1 MTAEEMLWEYGGDIL
16 RSPTMDQERTI
27 PQHGSTTCYDHSVA
41 VTLCSIR
48 LAQKWGW
55 DVDWRSLVRGALLH
69 DYFLYNWREHNR
81 DHKLH
86 GFYHARKA
94 MENAQRD
101 FGLNP
106 LEANIIHRH
115 MFPLNP
121 TPPKYKESVVVT
133 CADKICATRA
143 DTMAKLRERG
153 FTGPDSAT
161 NFLFVTTSR
170 MPCKQIFERLRQK
183 GVLIRYFS
191 APRLSDYLRIPIGTP
206 EQMQRFFEELDLI
219 LG

>member
-1 MTAEEMLWEYGGDIL
+1 MLQSVTATEYGGDIL

-86 GFYHARKA
+86 GFR
-94 MENAQRD
+94 
-101 FGLNP
+101 G
-106 LEANIIHRH
+106 NICRWMI
-115 MFPLNP
+115 FASSGFK
-121 TPPKYKESVVVT
+121 PKSRW
-133 CADKICATRA
+133 AFSMALRA
-143 DTMAKLRERG
+143 W
-153 FTGPDSAT
+153 
-161 NFLFVTTSR
+161 
-170 MPCKQIFERLRQK
+170 
-183 GVLIRYFS
+183 
-191 APRLSDYLRIPIGTP
+191 
-206 EQMQRFFEELDLI
+206 
-219 LG
+219 

>member
-1 MTAEEMLWEYGGDIL
+1 MTAEKMLWEYAGDIL
-16 RSPTMDQERTI
+16 TSPTMARERTI

-106 LEANIIHRH
+106 PAYVSPEPHAAQVQGERCGDLRGQDLCHPGGLE
-115 MFPLNP
+115 L
-121 TPPKYKESVVVT
+121 
-133 CADKICATRA
+133 CA
-143 DTMAKLRERG
+143 ERIDPALQCLDG
-153 FTGPDSAT
+153 NEISTVST
-161 NFLFVTTSR
+161 Y
-170 MPCKQIFERLRQK
+170 EEH
-183 GVLIRYFS
+183 
-191 APRLSDYLRIPIGTP
+191 PRLSDSVLSDKRGCYRA
-206 EQMQRFFEELDLI
+206 
-219 LG
+219 

>member
-1 MTAEEMLWEYGGDIL
+1 MTAEKMLWEYAGDIL
-16 RSPTMDQERTI
+16 TSPTMARERTI

-55 DVDWRSLVRGALLH
+55 NVDWRSLVRGALLH
-69 DYFLYNWREHNR
+69 DYF
-81 DHKLH
+81 
-86 GFYHARKA
+86 RKA

-133 CADKICATRA
+133 CADKICATREVWECVRNA
-143 DTMAKLRERG
+143 STR
-153 FTGPDSAT
+153 
-161 NFLFVTTSR
+161 
-170 MPCKQIFERLRQK
+170 
-183 GVLIRYFS
+183 
-191 APRLSDYLRIPIGTP
+191 
-206 EQMQRFFEELDLI
+206 RFRALMRTK
-219 LG
+219 

>member
-16 RSPTMDQERTI
+16 RSPTMAHERTI

-48 LAQKWGW
+48 LARKWGW

-69 DYFLYNWREHNR
+69 DYFLYNWREHNG

-94 MENAQRD
+94 MENAERD

-106 LEANIIHRH
+106 IEATGSEDFTAVIPEGLPEEIRALYDASHGE
-115 MFPLNP
+115 
-121 TPPKYKESVVVT
+121 ES
-133 CADKICATRA
+133 CGKN
-143 DTMAKLRERG
+143 G
-153 FTGPDSAT
+153 T
-161 NFLFVTTSR
+161 N
-170 MPCKQIFERLRQK
+170 
-183 GVLIRYFS
+183 
-191 APRLSDYLRIPIGTP
+191 
-206 EQMQRFFEELDLI
+206 
-219 LG
+219 

>member
-86 GFYHARKA
+86 GFYH
-94 MENAQRD
+94 
-101 FGLNP
+101 
-106 LEANIIHRH
+106 RH

-133 CADKICATRA
+133 CADKICATREVWSCVRNA
-143 DTMAKLRERG
+143 STRRFRALM
-153 FTGPDSAT
+153 
-161 NFLFVTTSR
+161 
-170 MPCKQIFERLRQK
+170 
-183 GVLIRYFS
+183 
-191 APRLSDYLRIPIGTP
+191 GTK
-206 EQMQRFFEELDLI
+206 
-219 LG
+219 

>member
-94 MENAQRD
+94 MENAQR
-101 FGLNP
+101 
-106 LEANIIHRH
+106 E
-115 MFPLNP
+115 
-121 TPPKYKESVVVT
+121 
-133 CADKICATRA
+133 
-143 DTMAKLRERG
+143 KL
-153 FTGPDSAT
+153 
-161 NFLFVTTSR
+161 
-170 MPCKQIFERLRQK
+170 LRQWHRA
-183 GVLIRYFS
+183 V
-191 APRLSDYLRIPIGTP
+191 
-206 EQMQRFFEELDLI
+206 QRSLDWAEE
-219 LG
+219 

>member
-16 RSPTMDQERTI
+16 RSPTMARERTI
-27 PQHGSTTCYDHSVA
+27 PQHGSTTCFDHSVA

-48 LAQKWGW
+48 LAEKWGW

-69 DYFLYNWREHNR
+69 DYFLYNWREHND

-94 MENAQRD
+94 MENAERD

-106 LEANIIHRH
+106 VEANIIHRH

-121 TPPKYKESVVVT
+121 MPPMY
-133 CADKICATRA
+133 
-143 DTMAKLRERG
+143 
-153 FTGPDSAT
+153 
-161 NFLFVTTSR
+161 
-170 MPCKQIFERLRQK
+170 
-183 GVLIRYFS
+183 
-191 APRLSDYLRIPIGTP
+191 
-206 EQMQRFFEELDLI
+206 
-219 LG
+219 